1 MHLACSDITRDQYD
15 EMCRGSVEVDYYC
28 NSCQIS
34 FLPNAEIDNLT
45 TFPED
50 SIRNAPDDEQSV
62 EGEGPPSPERG
73 LPPEPPNTTDDFDCF
88 KKRGVHAIHL
98 NTRSLLPKMFD
109 FRLMANKTNASIIG
123 ITESWLDNTVNDSE
137 ISIPGY
143 CVVRRDRDRNGGGVC
158 VYVKSDMAYNVRP
171 DLAHDNLEMVWVE
184 LLLPHSKPILVG
196 EGVQILQYF

>member
-1 MHLACSDITRDQYD
+1 MHLACSDITREQYD

-34 FLPNAEIDNLT
+34 FLPNAEIENLT
-45 TFPED
+45 TFPKD
-50 SIRNAPDDEQSV
+50 STRNAPDDGQSV

-98 NTRSLLPKMFD
+98 NTRSLLPKMFEN
-109 FRLMANKTNASIIG
+109 RLLANKTNASIIG

-143 CVVRRDRDRNGGGVC
+143 CVVRRDRDRNGGGFC

-171 DLAHDNLEMVWVE
+171 DLAHDNLEMV
-184 LLLPHSKPILVG
+184 
-196 EGVQILQYF
+196 